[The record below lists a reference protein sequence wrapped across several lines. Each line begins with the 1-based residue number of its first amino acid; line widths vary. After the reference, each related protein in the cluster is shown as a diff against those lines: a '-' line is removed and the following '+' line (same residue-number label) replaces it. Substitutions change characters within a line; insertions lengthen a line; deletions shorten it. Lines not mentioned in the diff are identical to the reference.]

1 MNDTVIIDYPDSI
14 RTDDILLGYKC
25 CSDYISEI
33 SAKPISAKSIQI
45 YVGQKRIPV
54 FMKSGIN
61 TIFLKSQIRHWNS
74 LGRPNMAQYESE
86 KIV

>member
-1 MNDTVIIDYPDSI
+1 MNDTVIIDYPDTVQSS
-14 RTDDILLGYKC
+14 DILLGWND
-25 CSDYISEI
+25 CSDYISQI

-45 YVGQKRIPV
+45 YVKNRRIPV
-54 FMKSGIN
+54 FMKKGIN

-86 KIV
+86 KV

>member
-1 MNDTVIIDYPDSI
+1 MNDTVIIDCPDTIQSS
-14 RTDDILLGYKC
+14 DILLGWSE

-54 FMKSGIN
+54 FMKKGTN

-86 KIV
+86 KV